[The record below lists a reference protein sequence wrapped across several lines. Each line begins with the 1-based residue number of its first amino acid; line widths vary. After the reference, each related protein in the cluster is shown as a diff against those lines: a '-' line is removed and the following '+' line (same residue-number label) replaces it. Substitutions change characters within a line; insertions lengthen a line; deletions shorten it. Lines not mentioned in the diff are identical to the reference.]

1 MSEFK
6 LTVVTPD
13 GVVYDGMAESVIVRT
28 TTGNVGILKD
38 HAPFVAPLTVGEARV
53 KFGDDWKKAA
63 CIGGV
68 VNADKEEVKIAAN
81 AFEWADDIDLVRAE
95 NAKKEA
101 EKIIGSSSDIA
112 QLDKAKGKL
121 LRAITRI
128 NVANNK

>member
-13 GVVYDGMAESVIVRT
+13 GVVYEGLANSVTVRT
-28 TTGNVGILKD
+28 TTGDVGILKG
-38 HAPFVAPLTVGEARV
+38 HAPFVAPLAVGQARV
-53 KFGDDWKKAA
+53 KIGNDYKNAS

-68 VNADKEEVKIAAN
+68 ISADKEQVRIAAN
-81 AFEWADDIDLVRAE
+81 AFEWADNIDIARAE
-95 NAKKEA
+95 KAKSEA

>member
-6 LTVVTPD
+6 LTIVTPD
-13 GVVYDGMAESVIVRT
+13 GVVYDGLANSVTVRT
-28 TTGNVGILKD
+28 TTGDVGILKG
-38 HAPFVAPLTVGEARV
+38 HASFVAPLAVGQARV
-53 KFGDDWKKAA
+53 KIGNDYKIAS

-68 VNADKEEVKIAAN
+68 ISADKEEVRIAAN
-81 AFEWADDIDLVRAE
+81 AFEWADNIDIARAE

-101 EKIIGSSSDIA
+101 EKIIGSSSDIV

>member
-13 GVVYDGMAESVIVRT
+13 GIVYEGMAESVIVRT

-38 HAPFVAPLTVGEARV
+38 HAPFVAPLAIGEARV
-53 KFGDDWKKAA
+53 KTEADWKTAA

-68 VNADKEEVKIAAN
+68 VSADKDGVRIAAN
-81 AFEWADDIDLVRAE
+81 AFEWADNIDVVRAE
-95 NAKKEA
+95 NAKNEA

-128 NVANNK
+128 NVANSK